1 MNRAV
6 DSTTTHQSTV
16 GGIHNGVDC
25 LLGDVADSYSNP
37 TVQKS
42 SR

>member
-16 GGIHNGVDC
+16 GGIHNGIHS
-25 LLGDVADSYSNP
+25 LFRDVAYFYGDP
-37 TVQKS
+37 TVQKI